1 MQSLDLDSQ
10 DGVLVADVIFDSPAS
25 TAGIRRGD
33 VISEINREKI
43 NNLHDFEVKMNK
55 LDTEG
60 TMLLLIKRGGSTIY
74 VAVKMK

>member
-1 MQSLDLDSQ
+1 M
-10 DGVLVADVIFDSPAS
+10 
-25 TAGIRRGD
+25 TAQVDTMTHSMMVMIMM
-33 VISEINREKI
+33 EINREKV

-74 VAVKMK
+74 VAVKMQ